1 MRHVV
6 RAALIALLSVIGP
19 TSPGL
24 TAEGEPTAI
33 IKQTTTSV
41 LEVLENPQ
49 LQGPEKRDERQGQLR
64 DIADR
69 VFDWQE
75 IARRA
80 LAMHWRERTPQEQK
94 EFVDLFKELVQRAY
108 MSRLEGAVGERK
120 DILYVGEQEDGSRAT
135 VKTKVVTKRSQ
146 EVPIEYRL
154 HQVNG
159 RWQIYDAVIEGVS
172 LVANYRSQFNR
183 ILVSSS
189 YQELIRRLK
198 AKQVEEPAPP
208 SKEKPAK
215 KGQ

>member
-1 MRHVV
+1 VTEIWPP
-6 RAALIALLSVIGP
+6 AFKVIGP

-198 AKQVEEPAPP
+198 AKQEE
-208 SKEKPAK
+208 
-215 KGQ
+215 